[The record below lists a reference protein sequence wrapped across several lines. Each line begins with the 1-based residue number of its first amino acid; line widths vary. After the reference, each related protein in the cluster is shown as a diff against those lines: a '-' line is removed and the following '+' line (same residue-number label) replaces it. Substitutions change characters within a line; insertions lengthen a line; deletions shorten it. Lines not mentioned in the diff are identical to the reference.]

1 MTQTLPTAE
10 RPLSATEVPLARIHD
25 VALLDL
31 DGVVYLGAKPV
42 HGAPA
47 HLARA
52 SDAGIRLGFVTNN
65 ASRSP
70 EAVAHL
76 LAGMGVPA
84 RPDQVVTSAQ
94 AAVAVL
100 VTRLPPAAR
109 VLVVGAPALTDQ
121 VRQHGLTPVS
131 TTDDGGDPVVAVV
144 QGFDPDT
151 GWRDLAAAT
160 RAVRAGAWWVACNT
174 DMTVPSVDGPLPGNG
189 SLVEVVRR
197 ATGMTPTVTGKPEP
211 AMHAE
216 CVRRLHARRP
226 LVVGDRLDTDIEGA
240 SRVGCSS
247 LLVLTGVST
256 PADLLCAVPRHR
268 PTYLAADLA
277 GLIYEHPPVVADQ
290 DGTHCRSWTAARDGS
305 VVVLSGG
312 GDHMDA
318 LRALAAAAWSS
329 GVCAV
334 RADGQ
339 AADRALSALG
349 LDG

>member
-1 MTQTLPTAE
+1 MH
-10 RPLSATEVPLARIHD
+10 PLSGTEVALARLHD

-31 DGVVYLGAKPV
+31 DGVVYLGDRPV
-42 HGAPA
+42 PGAPG

-52 SDAGIRLGFVTNN
+52 ADAGIRLGFVTNN

-70 EAVAHL
+70 EDVATL

-94 AAVAVL
+94 VAAAVLA
-100 VTRLPPAAR
+100 TRLEPAAR
-109 VLVVGAPALTDQ
+109 VLVVGAAALADQ
-121 VRQHGLTPVS
+121 VRLHGLTPVA
-131 TTDDGGDPVVAVV
+131 TADVGDGPIIGVAAVV
-144 QGFDPDT
+144 QGFDPDI

-174 DMTVPSVDGPLPGNG
+174 DRTVPSAGGPLPGNG
-189 SLVEVVRR
+189 ALVEAVRIATR
-197 ATGMTPTVTGKPEP
+197 AEPMVTGKPEP

-216 CVRRLHARRP
+216 CVRRLRAGRP

-240 SRVGCSS
+240 SRVGCAS
-247 LLVLTGVST
+247 LLVLTGVTT
-256 PADLLCAVPRHR
+256 PSDLLRAAPQHR

-277 GLIYEHPPVVADQ
+277 GLLDEHPPVSGEGAAR
-290 DGTHCRSWTAARDGS
+290 HCRSWTATADGPQ
-305 VVVLSGG
+305 VVLSGG

-329 GVCAV
+329 GITGV

-339 AADRALSALG
+339 AAERALHALG
-349 LDG
+349 LAA